1 MTTNFLKIPQ
11 YASTAWFSKIIM
23 AIIYSQYSRELLLKS
38 GKLSKKKDRLLEL
51 LNQLLKQQKSLKI
64 DLNSFNLL
72 KPTKE
77 LFQIMKM
84 DVNIYDFMNSYGWH
98 GWMFILKFLKYI
110 DASYLSLDY
119 YKNKLYFG
127 IQDNLNLS
135 VNISVGSIIYNT
147 YSRLNNLYADKAY
160 EELKKNQHPEYI
172 CVNVWKQE
180 TQNIAFHNFLELNLN
195 RENVRYKLDIDTYSD
210 ITYSGIKE
218 LQEEIIYNNYVYKLD
233 SCLLDNYKLDD
244 RNSDKGIAHRYAISG
259 VTLDNNKYFYNG
271 EARIIKNREEYNLI
285 YQNADKILPCEL
297 LKYDWNVRDYYNK
310 ITLSD
315 AICNKTLNTISDDT
329 KISYYF
335 GRGVRTLIYVR
346 QYKISN
352 PELDKKEKEEKEE
365 RKMKRKLKN
374 EIKTIIKGLTEDFKK
389 SKDFF
394 IQVKNKIREY
404 KQKYKIVELAIK
416 KAKTTDDKKKE
427 IKNKTDIKIII
438 KQLYNGNKKRKGLLL
453 EYKNGIKK
461 LKDILKNI
469 TLNTLYDVN
478 EKLKAQFK
486 EIKNKINEN
495 IDKYE

>member
-1 MTTNFLKIPQ
+1 MTTNILKIPQ
-11 YASTAWFSKIIM
+11 YPTTIWFSKIIM

-38 GKLSKKKDRLLEL
+38 GKLSKKKDRLSEL
-51 LNQLLKQQKSLKI
+51 LNQLLKQNKSLKI

-77 LFQIMKM
+77 LFQVLKM
-84 DVNIYDFMNSYGWH
+84 DPNIYDFINIYGWH

-172 CVNVWKQE
+172 CVNVWKPE
-180 TQNIAFHNFLELNLN
+180 THNIAFYNFLELNLN
-195 RENVRYKLDIDTYSD
+195 KENIGYKLDIDTYSD

-218 LQEEIIYNNYVYKLD
+218 LHEEIIYNNYVYKLD
-233 SCLLDNYKLDD
+233 SCILDNYKLDD
-244 RNSDKGIAHRYAISG
+244 RNSDKGVAHRYAISG

-271 EARIIKNREEYNLI
+271 EARVIKNEQEYNLI
-285 YQNADKILPCEL
+285 YKNADKILPCEL
-297 LKYDWNVRDYYNK
+297 LPFNWNVRDYYNK

-315 AICNKTLNTISDDT
+315 AICNKTLNTISDDK

-346 QYKISN
+346 QYKIPN
-352 PELDKKEKEEKEE
+352 TDKSDKSTMQ
-365 RKMKRKLKN
+365 RKIDRKNRNDIRLKIKKLKDDN
-374 EIKTIIKGLTEDFKK
+374 KDLKAKILEI
-389 SKDFF
+389 
-394 IQVKNKIREY
+394 KNKIREY
-404 KQKYKIVELAIK
+404 RQELVI
-416 KAKTTDDKKKE
+416 
-427 IKNKTDIKIII
+427 IKNK
-438 KQLYNGNKKRKGLLL
+438 KK
-453 EYKNGIKK
+453 Y
-461 LKDILKNI
+461 
-469 TLNTLYDVN
+469 
-478 EKLKAQFK
+478 
-486 EIKNKINEN
+486 
-495 IDKYE
+495 

>member
-1 MTTNFLKIPQ
+1 MTIDFLKIPQ

-23 AIIYSQYSRELLLKS
+23 VIIYSQYSRELLLKS
-38 GKLSKKKDRLLEL
+38 GKLSKKKDRLSEL

-77 LFQIMKM
+77 LFQILKM

-135 VNISVGSIIYNT
+135 VNITAGSIIYNT
-147 YSRLNNLYADKAY
+147 YSRLNNLYADKVY

-172 CVNVWKQE
+172 CVNVWKPE
-180 TQNIAFHNFLELNLN
+180 THNIAFYNFLELNLN
-195 RENVRYKLDIDTYSD
+195 KENVGYKLDIDTYSD

-218 LQEEIIYNNYVYKLD
+218 LQEEIIYNNYLYKLD
-233 SCLLDNYKLDD
+233 SCILDNYKLDD

-271 EARIIKNREEYNLI
+271 EARIITNEDYNLI
-285 YQNADKILPCEL
+285 YQNANKILPCEL
-297 LKYDWNVRDYYNK
+297 LKYDWNVRDYNNK

-315 AICNKTLNTISDDT
+315 AICNKTLNTISDDK

-346 QYKISN
+346 QHKIIN
-352 PELDKKEKEEKEE
+352 TDKSDKAKEQRKIE
-365 RKMKRKLKN
+365 RKQRN
-374 EIKTIIKGLTEDFKK
+374 
-389 SKDFF
+389 
-394 IQVKNKIREY
+394 
-404 KQKYKIVELAIK
+404 
-416 KAKTTDDKKKE
+416 
-427 IKNKTDIKIII
+427 DIKIKI
-438 KQLYNGNKKRKGLLL
+438 Q
-453 EYKNGIKK
+453 E
-461 LKDILKNI
+461 LKDNINELK
-469 TLNTLYDVN
+469 T
-478 EKLKAQFK
+478 
-486 EIKNKINEN
+486 KINEN
-495 IDKYE
+495 KKKIKEYRQKLVLIKK